1 MQVTETK
8 TEGLK
13 REFKILVPAATI
25 EEKVTARLVQV
36 GETASIP
43 GFRPGK
49 VPMSF
54 LTKRYRG
61 AVMGEVLDAMINE
74 STAQAVK
81 ERDLRPAIQPKI
93 EIVSFDDGKDLEFS
107 VAMEVLPEIKIGDLS
122 TISLE
127 RLKATAPAEDVEKA
141 MENLAAQ
148 HAHAHPISEKRPAA
162 KGDVVAIDFVGK
174 KDGVPFEG
182 GTGEDFDLEL
192 GSGMFIPG
200 FEDQL
205 VGANVGDKVEV
216 KVTFPEGY
224 HAADLAGKD
233 TTFDVTVKAIKE
245 IHKHEINDE
254 LAKHEGLENVAA
266 LREAVKGRIEAEFS
280 QASRQRLKRVLLD
293 ALDETHKFEIPAGML
308 DNEFEAI
315 WKSIEEA
322 KTNGTL
328 DPADVEKSEDA
339 LKEEYKAIAERRV
352 RLGLLLAEIGRVNN
366 IQVTKEDLQRAMFQ
380 QARQFPGQERQ
391 VFEYFTKN
399 PQAMEQFHAPLF
411 EEKTVDFILELVK
424 LTDREVTPQ
433 ELLADP
439 DAVEAPAPKKKPAAK
454 KKAKADD
461 AEASAEEAP
470 AEAAEAAPKKAPK
483 KKAKAATEE

>member
-13 REFKILVPAATI
+13 REFNILVPAATI
-25 EEKVTARLVQV
+25 EDKVNARLVEL
-36 GETASIP
+36 GKNASLP

-49 VPMSF
+49 VPM
-54 LTKRYRG
+54 KVIAERYRS
-61 AVMGEVLDAMINE
+61 AVMGEVLERTVNDA
-74 STAQAVK
+74 TAQAVK
-81 ERDLRPAIQPKI
+81 ERDLRPALQPKV

-107 VAMEVLPEIKIGDLS
+107 VEMEILPEIAVGDLGKI
-122 TISLE
+122 TLE

-148 HAHAHPISEKRPAA
+148 HAHAHPIHEDRPAA
-162 KGDVVAIDFVGK
+162 KGDVVEIDFVGK
-174 KDGVPFEG
+174 LDGVPFEG
-182 GTGEDFDLEL
+182 GAGNGFDLEL

-205 VGANVGDKVEV
+205 IGAKKGAAVEV
-216 KVTFPEGY
+216 KVTFPAEY
-224 HAADLAGKD
+224 HAKDLAGKE
-233 TTFDVTVKAIKE
+233 TTFDVTVKEIKE
-245 IHKHEINDE
+245 VHKHAIDDE

-266 LREAVKGRIEAEFS
+266 LREAVKGRIEAEF
-280 QASRQRLKRVLLD
+280 QQVSRQRLKRALLD
-293 ALDETHKFEIPAGML
+293 ALDESHKFEIPPAML

-315 WKSIEEA
+315 WKTIEEA
-322 KTNGTL
+322 KANGTL
-328 DPADVEKSEDA
+328 DPADVAKSEDA
-339 LKEEYKAIAERRV
+339 LKDEYRTIAERRV

-380 QARQFPGQERQ
+380 QARNFPGQERQ

-424 LTDREVTPQ
+424 LEDREVTPQ
-433 ELLADP
+433 ELMADP
-439 DAVEAPAPKKKPAAK
+439 DTPAEAEADKPKKAAK
-454 KKAKADD
+454 KKAKA
-461 AEASAEEAP
+461 EEAEP
-470 AEAAEAAPKKAPK
+470 AAEAAAEKPKKAAK
-483 KKAKAATEE
+483 KKTAAEE